1 MMWRYRVLA
10 GLLMP
15 CALAAWSA
23 AVLAQETKPRTTEVG
38 KPKQSVERPFG
49 GPPNRKP
56 EPLGKQCAAETL
68 TCPAQKPSKIGIDCR
83 CLGPTGQQVQGKIV
97 K

>member
-1 MMWRYRVLA
+1 MMWRRRILA

-15 CALAAWSA
+15 CALAAWSV

-56 EPLGKQCAAETL
+56 EPLGKQCAAEAV
-68 TCPAQKPSKIGIDCR
+68 TCPAEKPSKIGIDCW
-83 CLGPTGQQVQGKIV
+83 CPGSTGQQVQGKIV

>member
-1 MMWRYRVLA
+1 MS
-10 GLLMP
+10 G
-15 CALAAWSA
+15 ALIIWC
-23 AVLAQETKPRTTEVG
+23 VTGLAQETKPRGTEVG

-56 EPLGKQCAAETL
+56 EPLGKQCAAETI
-68 TCPAQKPSKIGIDCR
+68 TCPAEKPSKIGIDCS
-83 CLGPTGQQVQGKIV
+83 CPDATGQQVQGKIV

>member
-1 MMWRYRVLA
+1 MTWRRRVLA

-15 CALAAWSA
+15 CALAAWSVA
-23 AVLAQETKPRTTEVG
+23 ALAQETKPRTTEG
-38 KPKQSVERPFG
+38 AKPKQSVERPFG

-56 EPLGKQCAAETL
+56 EPLGKQCAAETI
-68 TCPAQKPSKIGIDCR
+68 TCPAEKPSKIGIDCS
-83 CLGPTGQQVQGKIV
+83 CPGATGQQVQGKIV